1 MTLLLWRPIT
11 EASATY
17 YSCHSCSIFSCSFF
31 FIGLPNRKKCSL
43 TTNHFWNCIHGVCFH
58 IACQN
63 NHCSLAF
70 IITEPGRGLRNLL
83 LSGSMK
89 YILLICSISMYSV
102 GNLALSFSSFCWYW
116 YLLILMIMIIILCNK
131 GSVTAFY
138 WILGYLTCLALGSFT
153 VDFVAK
159 NFPETFNEAKFLT
172 FVVLGFCSVYVTF
185 LHDSHRTKGM
195 VMAAVEVFSILASST
210 VMLGCIFTPKIYI
223 IEIRPDLNSI
233 QGVR

>member
-1 MTLLLWRPIT
+1 MIRTPFFVAVILSVSAGIRIYRIRHTPSSVLLSPSTVSLSSVLCLSVSLSLCLSVLRPPSSVSLSLCLSVSLSLCLSVSVSVSVSLSLSLSLSTFTILTLSKLSPLSLSFNLSYSLTCFLSFLLCLSTFLI
-11 EASATY
+11 S

-102 GNLALSFSSFCWYW
+102 GNLALSFSSFC
-116 YLLILMIMIIILCNK
+116 
-131 GSVTAFY
+131 
-138 WILGYLTCLALGSFT
+138 
-153 VDFVAK
+153 
-159 NFPETFNEAKFLT
+159 
-172 FVVLGFCSVYVTF
+172 
-185 LHDSHRTKGM
+185 
-195 VMAAVEVFSILASST
+195 
-210 VMLGCIFTPKIYI
+210 
-223 IEIRPDLNSI
+223 
-233 QGVR
+233 